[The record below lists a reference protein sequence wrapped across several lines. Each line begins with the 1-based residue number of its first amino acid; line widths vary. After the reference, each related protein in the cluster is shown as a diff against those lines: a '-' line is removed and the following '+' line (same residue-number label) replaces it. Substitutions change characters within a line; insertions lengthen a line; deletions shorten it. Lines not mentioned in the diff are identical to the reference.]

1 MARKKYSK
9 AAAIALA
16 ATTILQSGAMYS
28 GLFDVDAFAV
38 ESGQI
43 NEKLTILNKGTE
55 LAPEAK
61 LTIEGEGTTSASV
74 VLNETVEIEIP
85 KDTDLDGK
93 LDNIMKKLSEHM
105 QLKTKIIMRSN
116 SNIDGNTLEVTIPLN
131 DVSDPRY
138 SGWLTEQME
147 GDNNHVTV
155 TTRTK
160 KHEFTYG
167 DKKYIIEP
175 FEHKTVVSLNVSE
188 EGTGKPESGTDKP
201 GEGTTDKPIE
211 NNLVSVSVKGTE
223 KVGQTLSSTVIGTD
237 GNEVTSGLTYKWYR
251 LDNKDAAEGILVG
264 ESSAYE
270 LKSDDANKYLKLVVS
285 NDKNSVSYIT
295 GKIRKQSSG
304 SSSSSS
310 SSGSSSSGSSS
321 SSSGSS
327 GSGSSSSSSSGGSDS
342 SSTGTIS
349 SNLTTDNDSISSNI
363 TIYEGSTAAIQ
374 QSSDGVVKLVN
385 EEGEPVTGWQR
396 VGESWYLGDSN
407 GQSLT
412 GWQQVGG
419 TWYFMNTNG
428 VMTTGWQNVGGTWYL
443 MNNSGAMTTGWQQVG
458 GKWYFLQS
466 SGAMKTGWLNDN
478 GTWYYLKDDGSMA
491 ANTYIDGYYVGSNG
505 AWVK

>member
-1 MARKKYSK
+1 MMVRKKYSK

-28 GLFDVDAFAV
+28 DLFDVKAFAV
-38 ESGQI
+38 ENKQT
-43 NEKLTILNKGTE
+43 NEKEKLIILDKGKE
-55 LAPEAK
+55 LVSEAK

-85 KDTDLDGK
+85 KDTDLNDK

-105 QLKTKIIMRSN
+105 ELKTKIIMKSN
-116 SNIDGNTLEVTIPLN
+116 SNIDGDKLDVIIPLKDADN
-131 DVSDPRY
+131 IY
-138 SGWLTEQME
+138 ECGWLTEYIK
-147 GDNNHVTV
+147 DRDDCVTV
-155 TTRTK
+155 KTRTK
-160 KHEFTYG
+160 EHEFTYG
-167 DKKYIIEP
+167 NKKYVIEP
-175 FEHKTVVSLNVSE
+175 FEHETVVYFNV
-188 EGTGKPESGTDKP
+188 P
-201 GEGTTDKPIE
+201 GGETTDKPVE
-211 NNLVSVSVKGTE
+211 NNLMSVSVKGIE

-251 LDNKDAAEGILVG
+251 LNNKDSDEGILVG
-264 ESSAYE
+264 ENATYE
-270 LKSDDANKYLKLVVS
+270 LSSLDASKYIKLVVS
-285 NDKNSVSYIT
+285 NEKNSVSYVTEMIAKKSMNNSST
-295 GKIRKQSSG
+295 GGGSGSSSSSGGSGSSSTGGGG

-310 SSGSSSSGSSS
+310 S
-321 SSSGSS
+321 
-327 GSGSSSSSSSGGSDS
+327 GSDS

-349 SNLTTDNDSISSNI
+349 SNLTTDNGSFSSNI

-385 EEGEPVTGWQR
+385 EEGEPLTGWQR

-419 TWYFMNTNG
+419 TWYLMNTDG
-428 VMTTGWQNVGGTWYL
+428 VMTTGWQQVEGTWYL
-443 MNNSGAMTTGWQQVG
+443 MNSSGAMTTGWQQVG

-478 GTWYYLKDDGSMA
+478 GTWYYLKADGSMA